1 MDEKTEQLRDI
12 FMDVADD
19 ETVTESQTEQRG
31 SLLREGSVDERL
43 EATIEKMRDR
53 FTFETELGTHALRGI
68 VRQFFD
74 GESDD
79 GIAAILSVPAEIVFE
94 ARMDLH
100 LVRDDDAEGVDHSAV
115 RNRLNAGQSLD
126 QIAEALDAERETVAR
141 ARRVIE
147 AENRAQ
153 RVSQRFRTE
162 FEEILTDADIAVRLT
177 ADTQDDGLDEATEG
191 MEVDVDF

>member
-1 MDEKTEQLRDI
+1 MDEKTERLRDI
-12 FMDVADD
+12 FIDVAD
-19 ETVTESQTEQRG
+19 EGTVTESQTEQRG

-53 FTFETELGTHALRGI
+53 FEFDTELGTHALR
-68 VRQFFD
+68 VVVTQFYD

-79 GIAAILSVPAEIVFE
+79 GIATILNVPADMVFE
-94 ARMDLH
+94 ARLDLH
-100 LVRDDDAEGVDHSAV
+100 LVRDDEADVDRSAV
-115 RNRLNAGQSLD
+115 RDRSDAGHAHAGGTETPDAD
-126 QIAEALDAERETVAR
+126 QEAVAR
-141 ARRVIE
+141 TRRVIE
-147 AENRAQ
+147 AKTRAQ

-177 ADTQDDGLDEATEG
+177 AETQEDGLDEATEG